1 MISYAQFVMRCLL
14 KGVKG
19 FGPSDPQ
26 ERELLDL
33 AAKWRDGKCSPTK
46 GTLARMQNGE
56 YGEAGRFAEALSR
69 AMNEHDDD
77 TALELLLEAFNSP
90 LPAYLKIVGKV
101 DRDILRFLKTGE
113 CGQYLMPQLKAIVKD
128 PSNMDVKDYCILLL
142 YSFALFDACPDVG
155 GRPFLDIF
163 KCEADS
169 LVKSFEKCISRA
181 FRKKYTIIRLAKKLF
196 PHRDG
201 ADASKNDWDASEND
215 WDASKN
221 DWDAYKKPTRFVAPD
236 FLRRIA
242 DIWFDD
248 VLLPGLKD
256 KLQSVRDE
264 SEQKE
269 MLESYKKDIE
279 NGYRFVGAYALI
291 MDRVKEKH
299 KIDFRDLASKHYD
312 AFLKEAEAL
321 YEISDKT

>member
-1 MISYAQFVMRCLL
+1 MISYVQLTMRSLL

-19 FGPSDPQ
+19 FGPIDPQ
-26 ERELLDL
+26 ERHILDW
-33 AAKWRDGKCSPTK
+33 AAKWRDGKCSPSK
-46 GTLARMQNGE
+46 KTLERMRNGE
-56 YGEAGRFAEALSR
+56 LGGAGCFAEALSR

-90 LPAYLKIVGKV
+90 LPAYSDIVEKV
-101 DRDILRFLKTGE
+101 DKDILRFLKTGE

-128 PSNMDVKDYCILLL
+128 PSNMGVKDYCILLL
-142 YSFALFDACPDVG
+142 YSFALFDACPDVVG
-155 GRPFLDIF
+155 WPFRNIF
-163 KCEADS
+163 KREEDS
-169 LVKSFEKCISRA
+169 FAKSFEKCISRA
-181 FRKKYTIIRLAKKLF
+181 FREKYTIKRLAKKLF
-196 PHRDG
+196 PHRKE
-201 ADASKNDWDASEND
+201 ANEAK
-215 WDASKN
+215 K

-269 MLESYKKDIE
+269 MLESYKKGIE
-279 NGYRFVGAYALI
+279 NGYRFVGAYSLI
-291 MDRVKEKH
+291 MDKAKEKH
-299 KIDFRDLASKHYD
+299 QIDFRDLSRKHYD

-321 YEISDKT
+321 YKISDNT

>member
-1 MISYAQFVMRCLL
+1 MIHYLSVMENRMKKLNMISYAQFVMRCLL

-46 GTLARMQNGE
+46 GTLARMQKGE
-56 YGEAGRFAEALSR
+56 YGDAARFAEALSR

-142 YSFALFDACPDVG
+142 YSFALFDACPDVVG
-155 GRPFLDIF
+155 WPFRNIF
-163 KCEADS
+163 KREEDS
-169 LVKSFEKCISRA
+169 FAKSFVKCVNQGIKLKVITREEI
-181 FRKKYTIIRLAKKLF
+181 TIESVPRKLF
-196 PHRDG
+196 PNSNNPR
-201 ADASKNDWDASEND
+201 KDWDAHQ
-215 WDASKN
+215 
-221 DWDAYKKPTRFVAPD
+221 KPTRFVMPK

-242 DIWFDD
+242 NICFEDD
-248 VLLPGLKD
+248 RVGD
-256 KLQSVRDE
+256 VYCF
-264 SEQKE
+264 
-269 MLESYKKDIE
+269 M
-279 NGYRFVGAYALI
+279 GAYSLI
-291 MDRVKEKH
+291 MDKVKEKH
-299 KIDFRDLASKHYD
+299 KIDFRDLSRKHYD
-312 AFLKEAEAL
+312 AFRKEAESL

>member
-19 FGPSDPQ
+19 FGPSSDSQ
-26 ERELLDL
+26 ERELLDWF
-33 AAKWRDGKCSPTK
+33 AKWMDGKCSPTK
-46 GTLARMQNGE
+46 RTLAQMQNGE

-77 TALELLLEAFNSP
+77 TSLELLLEAFNSP

-142 YSFALFDACPDVG
+142 YSFALFDACPGVVG
-155 GRPFLDIF
+155 WPFRNIF
-163 KCEADS
+163 KREEDS
-169 LVKSFEKCISRA
+169 FAKSFVKCVTQGIK
-181 FRKKYTIIRLAKKLF
+181 RKEITIESLARELF
-196 PHRDG
+196 PNSNNPR
-201 ADASKNDWDASEND
+201 KDWDAHQ
-215 WDASKN
+215 
-221 DWDAYKKPTRFVAPD
+221 KPTRFVMPE

-242 DIWFDD
+242 NICFEDD
-248 VLLPGLKD
+248 RVGD
-256 KLQSVRDE
+256 VYCF
-264 SEQKE
+264 
-269 MLESYKKDIE
+269 M
-279 NGYRFVGAYALI
+279 GAYSLI
-291 MDRVKEKH
+291 MDKAKEKH
-299 KIDFRDLASKHYD
+299 QIDFRDLSRKHYD
-312 AFLKEAEAL
+312 AFRKEAESL